1 MIQEY
6 KNILLRDL
14 CARMPYEVKCKYYN
28 VYENCYEEGTVL
40 GFERKEYIVIDG
52 RCVIAEE
59 VRPYLFPLLIMTEE
73 QRQELES
80 LMEVT
85 TVPVWGEILSPTPEY
100 YDWLNVHHFDYRG
113 LIEKSLALDATGLNI
128 Y

>member
-14 CARMPYEVKCKYYN
+14 CARMPYEVKCKYYD

-52 RCVIAEE
+52 KCVIAEE
-59 VRPYLFPLLIMTEE
+59 VKPYLFPLSSMTEE
-73 QRQELES
+73 ERIAIGNEFAYGQPHKAMDLLHKRH
-80 LMEVT
+80 
-85 TVPVWGEILSPTPEY
+85 I
-100 YDWLNVHHFDYRG
+100 DYRG
-113 LIEKSLALDATGLNI
+113 LIPMGLAIDATGLNI